1 MQSGVTTSRNY
12 LNRFLPGVGS
22 SIRRILPD
30 AVGLLEPPGAN
41 FAAPIDRTQLI
52 IGQLGPPHSH
62 LASELLPD
70 SLEAIPIHRCAP
82 TRGFECHPASRRPLQ

>member
-1 MQSGVTTSRNY
+1 MQSGITIGSNY

-22 SIRRILPD
+22 SIRRILTD
-30 AVGLLEPPGAN
+30 AVGLLKPAGAN
-41 FAAPIDRTQLI
+41 FAAPIDRTKLI
-52 IGQLGPPHSH
+52 IGQLGPSHAH